1 MPLSAPS
8 PRDPIHRRHIT
19 CEGFRR
25 ADGLVEIDGHITDIR
40 PFPYHGHWDGE
51 IVDGSPVHE
60 MWLRLVVNQDKL
72 IVDVETA
79 MDHTP
84 FPSCMEVTN
93 HYKRLIGL
101 TIGPGLGKH
110 VFSAVGG
117 PKGCT
122 HVTGLIQTMATTLL
136 QALASEAT
144 RILPNTEHLTG
155 DALMQKRMQ
164 KVSDVFADS
173 AAPGYPLL
181 NTCYSH
187 ASSSP
192 VVKRLAPE
200 FHKADTK
207 DKD

>member
-1 MPLSAPS
+1 LSLSKPPWTTPPS
-8 PRDPIHRRHIT
+8 PR
-19 CEGFRR
+19 
-25 ADGLVEIDGHITDIR
+25 
-40 PFPYHGHWDGE
+40 
-51 IVDGSPVHE
+51 
-60 MWLRLVVNQDKL
+60 
-72 IVDVETA
+72 
-79 MDHTP
+79 
-84 FPSCMEVTN
+84 CMEVTD

-144 RILPNTEHLTG
+144 RIVPNTEHLTG

-187 ASSSP
+187 TSSSP

-207 DKD
+207 D